1 MDSQFSLL
9 KTKRFLPLFLVQFYG
24 AFNDNLLKTFLVVLI
39 AYGLWDIHG
48 WDPAVLVA
56 VAAGLFILPFV
67 LFCPLA
73 GNLSDKYD
81 KAVMIRWIKMAEIG
95 IAALA
100 VLALFSGSLYFAFLV
115 LLLLGAQSAF
125 FSPCK
130 FSILPQHLKSGE
142 LVSGNAWVSSGTYM
156 AILAGTILGALLA
169 PLEDG
174 KMIVS
179 MVTLLVAVVGY
190 WAALF
195 IPAAPAPEPRLEIS
209 YNVFGRIY
217 EVFKHA
223 LNQPSGVFIGI
234 VGVAFF
240 YFIAATFHAQFP
252 NFTKATLGA
261 DNIVLTVFMIMF
273 SFGVAVGGL
282 LNHKILKGK
291 ASGVWVPLACIFM
304 GVFGVDLYF
313 AANAYPA
320 PTDGSLHDIST
331 FVGNIQGVRLFADTF
346 MQAVACGFFVIPLRA
361 IVQERSNAAVRSR
374 VISSSNMMDA
384 VFILTSSVIST
395 VLLGAGMSIEG
406 LYLTV
411 SIITIFVAL
420 ALFKIP
426 SLRATKAA

>member
-9 KTKRFLPLFLVQFYG
+9 KTQRFLPLFLVQFYG

-81 KAVMIRWIKMAEIG
+81 KAQMIRWIKLAEIG
-95 IAALA
+95 IAFLA
-100 VLALFSGSLYFAFLV
+100 VLALFSGNLYFAFFV

-130 FSILPQHLKSGE
+130 FAILPQHLKSEE
-142 LVSGNAWVSSGTYM
+142 LISGNAWVSSGTYM

-179 MVTLLVAVVGY
+179 MVTLLVAAVGY

-195 IPAAPAPEPRLEIS
+195 IPAAPPPEPTLKIS

-234 VGVAFF
+234 AGVAFF
-240 YFIAATFHAQFP
+240 YFVAATFHAQFP

-273 SFGVAVGGL
+273 SCGVALGGL

-304 GVFGVDLYF
+304 GLFGVDLYF

-320 PTDGSLHDIST
+320 PSDGSLHDIST
-331 FVGNIQGVRLFADTF
+331 FVDNIQGIRLFADTF

-384 VFILTSSVIST
+384 VFILTSSIIST
-395 VLLGAGMSIEG
+395 VLLGAGMSIQG

-411 SIITIFVAL
+411 SVITIFVAL

-426 SLRATKAA
+426 SLRATKTA